1 MQKKPRDPKKNGDY
15 HIRTRLIHGSADNTR
30 WDYNHHVVAPI
41 SSSTTYRL
49 NSTNRGVQ
57 GFLEFATDEAGST
70 QHVPIYIYDRL
81 DEPTRGM
88 LEENLAAAE
97 GGETAVAFATGM
109 AAISAALGV
118 TVKQHEEIIAHHVL
132 YGCTYSLLTNWLP
145 RFGIHTHFVD
155 LTQPSSLRDILTE
168 QTRVVY
174 FETPVNPTLQLIDIA
189 MVRRVV
195 AQANEG
201 RKVPIR
207 IIVDNTFATPYCQR
221 PLEHGADIIVHSLT
235 KDIGGFG
242 TDMGG
247 AVIAPRDL
255 HGLLMYYRKDFGGVL
270 TSKSAWAF
278 LVYGLPTLATRII
291 NQQKSA
297 LKIAQFLEQHPLVSR
312 VSYPGLDSYPQRELA
327 LRQMVDDRGRF
338 APGSVLYFTLKE
350 KDRGNH
356 YAEAFIDYIAERSY
370 TITLAVSLGHI
381 KTLIENP
388 YAMTHAALPEEEKLA
403 RGIEPGGIRLAVG
416 LEDWRD
422 LINDLKQALDHVS
435 ASRRVSSR
443 NGVGKEKFSKD
454 EQTNSQTVEKGHYQ

>member
-1 MQKKPRDPKKNGDY
+1 MPKKARDPKKNGTY

-30 WDYNHHVVAPI
+30 WDYDHHVVPPI

-49 NSTNRGVQ
+49 TSTQRGEQ
-57 GFLEFATDEAGST
+57 GFLEFGTDESGSP

-97 GGETAVAFATGM
+97 GGETAVCFATGM
-109 AAISAALGV
+109 AAISAVFGI
-118 TVKQHEEIIAHHVL
+118 TVKQQEEIVAHHVL

-145 RFGIHTHFVD
+145 RFGIHTRFVD
-155 LTQPSSLRDILTE
+155 LTNPDSLHEVLND

-189 MVRRVV
+189 QVRRMVD
-195 AQANEG
+195 QANMG

-221 PLEHGADIIVHSLT
+221 PLEHGADIVVHSLT

-247 AVIAPRDL
+247 AVIAPHNL

-278 LVYGLPTLATRII
+278 LVYGLPTLATRMV

-297 LKIAQFLEQHPLVSR
+297 QKIAQFLEQHPLVAR
-312 VSYPGLDSYPQRELA
+312 VSYPGLDHYPQRELA
-327 LRQMVDDRGRF
+327 LRQMIDDRGRF

-350 KDRGNH
+350 KEGDNR
-356 YAEAFIDYIAERSY
+356 YAEAFIDHIAEHSY
-370 TITLAVSLGHI
+370 TITLAVSLGHA

-388 YAMTHAALPEEEKLA
+388 YAMTHAAVPEERKLA
-403 RGIEPGGIRLAVG
+403 LGIEPGGIRLAVG

-422 LINDLKQALDHVS
+422 LINDLQEAFDHVS
-435 ASRRVSSR
+435 SL
-443 NGVGKEKFSKD
+443 
-454 EQTNSQTVEKGHYQ
+454 T

>member
-1 MQKKPRDPKKNGDY
+1 MPKKTRDPKKNGTY

-30 WDYNHHVVAPI
+30 WDYDHHVVAPI

-49 NSTNRGVQ
+49 SSTQRGVQ
-57 GFLEFATDEAGST
+57 GFLEFGTDEGGSP

-88 LEENLAAAE
+88 LEENLADAE
-97 GGETAVAFATGM
+97 GGEAAVCFATGM
-109 AAISAALGV
+109 AAISAVFGV
-118 TVKQHEEIIAHHVL
+118 TVKQQEEIIAHHVL

-145 RFGIHTHFVD
+145 RFGIHTRFAD
-155 LTQPSSLRDILTE
+155 LTNPHSLHEVLNE

-189 MVRRVV
+189 QVRRIVDH
-195 AQANEG
+195 ANKG

-221 PLEHGADIIVHSLT
+221 PLEHGADMVVHSLT

-278 LVYGLPTLATRII
+278 LVYGLPTLATRMI

-297 LKIAQFLEQHPLVSR
+297 QKIAQFLEQHPLVAR
-312 VSYPGLDSYPQRELA
+312 VSYPGLENYPQRELA
-327 LRQMVDDRGRF
+327 LRQMIDDRGRF

-350 KDRGNH
+350 KEGGNR
-356 YAEAFIDYIAERSY
+356 YAEAFIDYVAEHSY
-370 TITLAVSLGHI
+370 TITLAVSLGHT

-388 YAMTHAALPEEEKLA
+388 YAMTHAAVPEEQKLA
-403 RGIEPGGIRLAVG
+403 LGIEPGGIRLAVG

-422 LINDLKQALDHVS
+422 LINDLQEAFAHVS
-435 ASRRVSSR
+435 AL
-443 NGVGKEKFSKD
+443 
-454 EQTNSQTVEKGHYQ
+454 T

>member
-1 MQKKPRDPKKNGDY
+1 MPKKTRDPKKNGTY

-30 WDYNHHVVAPI
+30 WDYDHHVVAPI

-49 NSTNRGVQ
+49 SSTHRGVQ
-57 GFLEFATDEAGST
+57 GFLEFGTDEGGSP

-81 DEPTRGM
+81 DEPTRSM
-88 LEENLAAAE
+88 LEENLADAE
-97 GGETAVAFATGM
+97 GGETAVCFATGM
-109 AAISAALGV
+109 AAISAVFGV
-118 TVKQHEEIIAHHVL
+118 TVKQQEEIIAHHVL

-145 RFGIHTHFVD
+145 RFGIHTRFVD
-155 LTQPSSLRDILTE
+155 LTNPQNLYEVLNE

-189 MVRRVV
+189 HVRRLVEH
-195 AQANEG
+195 ANKG
-201 RKVPIR
+201 RKIPIR

-221 PLEHGADIIVHSLT
+221 PLEHGADIVVHSLT

-247 AVIAPRDL
+247 AIIAPRDL
-255 HGLLMYYRKDFGGVL
+255 RGLLMYYRKDFGGVL

-278 LVYGLPTLATRII
+278 LVYGLPTLATRMI

-297 LKIAQFLEQHPLVSR
+297 QKIAQFLEQHPLVAR
-312 VSYPGLDSYPQRELA
+312 VSYPGLESYPQRELA
-327 LRQMVDDRGRF
+327 LRQMIDDRGRF

-350 KDRGNH
+350 KEGGNR
-356 YAEAFIDYIAERSY
+356 YAEAFIDYVAEHSY
-370 TITLAVSLGHI
+370 TITLAVSLGHT

-388 YAMTHAALPEEEKLA
+388 YAMTHAAVPEEQKLA
-403 RGIEPGGIRLAVG
+403 LGIEPGGIRLAVG

-422 LINDLKQALDHVS
+422 LINDLQKAFDHVS
-435 ASRRVSSR
+435 ALP
-443 NGVGKEKFSKD
+443 
-454 EQTNSQTVEKGHYQ
+454 